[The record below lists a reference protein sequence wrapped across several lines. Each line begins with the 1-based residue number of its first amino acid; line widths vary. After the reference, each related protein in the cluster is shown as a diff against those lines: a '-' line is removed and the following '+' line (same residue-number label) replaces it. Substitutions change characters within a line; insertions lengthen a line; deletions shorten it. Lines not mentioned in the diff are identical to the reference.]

1 VPEAEGDRAAA
12 PGGSA
17 PAPGDELALGGS
29 RHVASR
35 LMRDSLLS
43 VQTMRAT
50 ETPVIA
56 MLPFIHVLK
65 IGGRSIIDGGRARLY
80 PVVEE
85 LAANLG
91 RHKLVIGTGAGL
103 RSRHVFSVGLDLGLP
118 TGVLAILASADAE
131 QNAHIVAALMARYGV
146 VSLPHAQL
154 IHLLPAVLSLGHGV
168 VFNGV
173 PPFDLWEH
181 PPRVGKIPPNRTD
194 VGVYQ
199 VAEVYGAQSLIYIK
213 DEDGLYTADPK
224 LERGAAFIPRI
235 TVAELRRRAL
245 RTLII
250 DRVVLDL
257 LERGKHCRRLQ
268 VVNGT
273 RPGLITRALA
283 GEHVGTIIEAEPAEG
298 TA

>member
-1 VPEAEGDRAAA
+1 
-12 PGGSA
+12 
-17 PAPGDELALGGS
+17 
-29 RHVASR
+29 
-35 LMRDSLLS
+35 MRDSLLS
-43 VQTMRAT
+43 LQTMRST

-85 LAANLG
+85 LAENLG

-103 RSRHVFSVGLDLGLP
+103 RTRHVFSVGLDLGLP
-118 TGVLAILASADAE
+118 TGVLATLASADAE
-131 QNAHIVAALMARYGV
+131 QNAHIVAALLARYGV

-154 IHLLPAVLSLGHGV
+154 IHLLPAVLSLGNGV

-181 PPRVGKIPPNRTD
+181 PPRLGKIPPNRTD

-199 VAEVYGAQSLIYIK
+199 LAEVYGARSLIYVK

-224 LERGAAFIPRI
+224 VDRAAAFIPRI
-235 TVAELRRRAL
+235 TVRELRMRAL
-245 RTLII
+245 RTLIV
-250 DRVVLDL
+250 DRPLLDL

-268 VVNGT
+268 IVNGT

-283 GEHVGTIIEAEPAEG
+283 GEHVGTIIEADPQDPA
-298 TA
+298 